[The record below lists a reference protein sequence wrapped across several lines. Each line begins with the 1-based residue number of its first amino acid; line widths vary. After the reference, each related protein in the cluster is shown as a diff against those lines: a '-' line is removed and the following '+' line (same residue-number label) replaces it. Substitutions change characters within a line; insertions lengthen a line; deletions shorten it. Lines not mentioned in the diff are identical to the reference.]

1 MSVGFEPT
9 EVILVGGRATAVP
22 AALARRANRV
32 FRPRDVADVYAHPR
46 AELARLTRADV
57 ICRLATGYY
66 AMMPLNR
73 LGDDTWR
80 PELEAAALGIA
91 IADYG
96 VGAVALTGVSAA
108 RHHGAIP
115 RAVAAAAVAV
125 PKQRPVLVTEIGE
138 ISFTK
143 RDVTRLDLERV
154 ETELVSG
161 WVTTVEQT
169 LLDIAARPFPH
180 LGDLAETV
188 AALGR
193 RADLDL
199 VTELAEQQHQPA
211 ALRRIRT
218 ELDVNSA

>member
-1 MSVGFEPT
+1 MS
-9 EVILVGGRATAVP
+9 GRAVGVP
-22 AALARRANRV
+22 AELARRANRV
-32 FRPRDVADVYAHPR
+32 VRPRDAAGVYAHPR
-46 AELARLTRADV
+46 AELARLTRIDV
-57 ICRLATGYY
+57 VCRLASGYF

-73 LGDDTWR
+73 LGDGTWR

-96 VGAVALTGVSAA
+96 TDAVALAGVSAA

-115 RAVAAAAVAV
+115 RAVAAAMVAV
-125 PKQRPVLVTEIGE
+125 PKQRPVLRTEIGE
-138 ISFTK
+138 IGFAK
-143 RDVTRLDLERV
+143 RDVARLDVERV
-154 ETELVSG
+154 ETELVTG

-169 LLDIAARPFPH
+169 LLDIAARPDRFAQH
-180 LGDLAETV
+180 VGDLAETM

-193 RADLDL
+193 RADLAL
-199 VTELAEQQHQPA
+199 VAELAERQHQPA